1 MSADA
6 ITPILGG
13 GDMGRLVRDT
23 DWSKTPIGAY
33 ERWPQSLRSSL
44 SMVLNTK
51 GIAALYWGPDQWLL
65 YNDAYGVALGDRHPR
80 AFGRPMPEVLDDI
93 GPVLGPQVARVLETG
108 EGFSMH
114 NLTMPMRRFGREEET
129 IWTYSFSPIQ
139 GEGEGFAGVLLLA
152 TETTDQLRSE
162 RRRDEAEAA
171 LQDLNANLEQNV
183 AILAAERD
191 QVWRLSRDPFVICDL
206 EGRWVSA
213 SPVWTEILGWRL
225 AELIGRTSSW
235 MEHPDDIG
243 RTKQKVVDVGGGEI
257 MLAFINRF
265 RSKEGAY
272 RTFSWTAVAE
282 GDRLYCVARDVTND
296 LARDEALRL
305 YRDIVQSDTSPV
317 VAFDNDMRITAF
329 NKAHS
334 DAYGRVYGIEQAI
347 GDSLLEQFVP
357 EQVEAVRDF
366 MSRTLAGESFL
377 VREAFGDPDLEVI
390 NWQIA
395 YNPLRDGDGHIV
407 GGFHRALDIT
417 TEVRAQ
423 VELERTQDALRQSQK
438 LEAIGQLTGGVA
450 HDFNNLLTVIRGSVD
465 LLRRENVAPEKRQR
479 YLDAIGDT
487 ADRAAKLTGQLLA
500 FARRQTLEPQ
510 VFEIA
515 DRFDAIAD
523 MLVSITGTLVVVRFE
538 LPETSCRIRAD
549 VSQFET
555 ALVNL
560 VVNARDAMNGEGT
573 ITIRL
578 RCNAHKPAIRRHE
591 AGIGKFVAVSL
602 TDTGVGI
609 AADDMEHIFE
619 PFFTTKEVGKGTGL
633 GLSQVFGFAKQSG
646 GDVDVES
653 VVGQG
658 STFTLYLPQSDEA
671 GDEDATP
678 GTHEEAVGGDGRYV
692 LVVEDNI
699 SVGQFATQLLDDLGY
714 RTAWVTSAE
723 DALERLGVDG
733 GGFDIVFSDVVM
745 PGMGGVELA
754 RRLANDL
761 PVLPVVLASGY
772 SNTLA
777 QGGVEG
783 IELLRKPYSA
793 TQLSAALQ
801 RRIAWAAAMQG

>member
-272 RTFSWTAVAE
+272 RTFSRTAVAE

>member
-6 ITPILGG
+6 ITPIIGG

-33 ERWPQSLRSSL
+33 ERWPQSMRSSL

-108 EGFSMH
+108 EGYSMH

-162 RRRDEAEAA
+162 RRREDAEAA
-171 LQDLNANLEQNV
+171 LQDLNANLEQNA

-191 QVWRLSRDPFVICDL
+191 QLWRLSRDPFVICDL

-213 SPVWTEILGWRL
+213 SPVWTEILGWKL
-225 AELIGRTSSW
+225 DELIGRTSSW

-305 YRDIVQSDTSPV
+305 YRDIVQSDASPV
-317 VAFDNDMRITAF
+317 VAFDTDMRITAF

-334 DAYGRVYGIEQAI
+334 DAYRRVYGIEQAI

-465 LLRRENVAPEKRQR
+465 LLRRENVTPEKRQR

-523 MLVSITGTLVVVRFE
+523 MLDSITGTLVVVRFE

-578 RCNAHKPAIRRHE
+578 RCNADKPAIRRHE

-609 AADDMEHIFE
+609 AADDMVHIFE

-678 GTHEEAVGGDGRYV
+678 GTYEEAVGGDGRYV

>member
-1 MSADA
+1 MSADT
-6 ITPILGG
+6 ITPIIRG

-23 DWSKTPIGAY
+23 DWSKTPLGAY

-65 YNDAYGVALGDRHPR
+65 YNDAYGVALGDRHSR

-93 GPVLGPQVARVLETG
+93 GPVLGPQVERVLETG
-108 EGFSMH
+108 EGFSIQ
-114 NLTMPMRRFGREEET
+114 NLAMPMRRFGREEET

-171 LQDLNANLEQNV
+171 LHDLNTNLEQKV

-191 QVWRLSRDPFVICDL
+191 QLWRLSRDPFVICDL

-213 SPVWTEILGWRL
+213 SPVWTEILGWKL
-225 AELIGRTSSW
+225 DELIGRTSSW
-235 MEHPDDIG
+235 MEPPDDIG
-243 RTKQKVVDVGGGEI
+243 RTKQKVVDVGGGEV

-282 GDRLYCVARDVTND
+282 GDRLYCVARDVTD
-296 LARDEALRL
+296 DIARSEMLRL
-305 YRDIVQSDTSPV
+305 YRDMVQSDASPV
-317 VAFDNDMRITAF
+317 VAFDTDMRITAF
-329 NKAHS
+329 NKAHA
-334 DAYGRVYGIEQAI
+334 DAYRRVYGIEQAI

-357 EQVEAVRDF
+357 EQAEVVRGL
-366 MSRTLAGESFL
+366 MSRTLAGESFI
-377 VREAFGDPDLEVI
+377 VREAFGNPDLDVP

-395 YNPLRDGDGHIV
+395 YNPLRDADGDIV

-438 LEAIGQLTGGVA
+438 MEAIGQLTGGVA

-515 DRFDAIAD
+515 HRFDAIAD
-523 MLVSITGTLVVVRFE
+523 MLDSITGTLVVVRFE
-538 LPETSCRIRAD
+538 APETSCRIHAD

-560 VVNARDAMNGEGT
+560 IVNARDAMNGEGT

-578 RCNAHKPAIRRHE
+578 RCNAHKPAIRGHE
-591 AGIGKFVAVSL
+591 AGIGEFVAISV
-602 TDTGVGI
+602 TDTGIGI

-646 GDVDVES
+646 GDVNVES

-658 STFTLYLPQSDEA
+658 STFTLYLPQSDAADNEA
-671 GDEDATP
+671 ASPATQ
-678 GTHEEAVGGDGRYV
+678 GETVGGEGRCV

-714 RTAWVTSAE
+714 RTTWVTSAE
-723 DALERLGVDG
+723 DALERLGPDG
-733 GGFDIVFSDVVM
+733 DGFDIVFSDVVM

-777 QGGVEG
+777 QEGVEG

-801 RRIAWAAAMQG
+801 RRIAWAAAMQE